1 MQWKLESMCDNCPF
15 ATSGEGLHLRRS
27 LGKGRWKEILD
38 SLHHSCFPCHK
49 TSTETG
55 NGRNIV
61 CAGSYEYQVK
71 HNLWPQY
78 RQIMER
84 LCEMKKNGDMYMSEE
99 LDQCLELQHTRRKC
113 QHHFIIPSAD
123 DQNETRCEHCGE
135 LENKP

>member
-15 ATSGEGLHLRRS
+15 ATSGEGRHLRRS

-84 LCEMKKNGDMYMSEE
+84 LCEMKKNGD
-99 LDQCLELQHTRRKC
+99 
-113 QHHFIIPSAD
+113 I
-123 DQNETRCEHCGE
+123 
-135 LENKP
+135 